1 MQRDDGDDDVCGA
14 RVKPFLQRDLRD
26 FLFVEEDKRRRGE
39 LVLVCELGFR
49 IFFQE
54 RNFTGE
60 REKKREKERKR
71 ERLRESRSTYCRSR
85 EDVPKTQTSLYVLQL
100 WSTTTTT
107 LILLLFIVAL
117 LPVVVGVDFSGV
129 VRNGVLSP
137 MRHNDWRLNA
147 PSTDCSWLAGS

>member
-1 MQRDDGDDDVCGA
+1 MCGA

-26 FLFVEEDKRRRGE
+26 FLFVEEEKQRGE
-39 LVLVCELGFR
+39 LVLVSELGFR
-49 IFFQE
+49 IFFEE
-54 RNFTGE
+54 RNKRKE
-60 REKKREKERKR
+60 RKREKKREKERKR

-100 WSTTTTT
+100 WSTTTTTT

>member
-1 MQRDDGDDDVCGA
+1 MLWPSLSSAEPRAKAKTPLFKCNDDGDDDVCGA

-60 REKKREKERKR
+60 REKKREKREKERGFVNVALLTADHAKMYLK
-71 ERLRESRSTYCRSR
+71 LRHRSTY
-85 EDVPKTQTSLYVLQL
+85 YNYG
-100 WSTTTTT
+100 
-107 LILLLFIVAL
+107 LLLL
-117 LPVVVGVDFSGV
+117 L
-129 VRNGVLSP
+129 L
-137 MRHNDWRLNA
+137 L
-147 PSTDCSWLAGS
+147 

>member
-1 MQRDDGDDDVCGA
+1 M
-14 RVKPFLQRDLRD
+14 RD
-26 FLFVEEDKRRRGE
+26 FLFVEEEKQRGE

-54 RNFTGE
+54 RHFTSFAGE

-85 EDVPKTQTSLYVLQL
+85 EDVPKTQTSLYVLQI

>member
-1 MQRDDGDDDVCGA
+1 MCGA

-60 REKKREKERKR
+60 REKKREKREKERGFVKVALLTADHAKMYLK
-71 ERLRESRSTYCRSR
+71 LRHRSTY
-85 EDVPKTQTSLYVLQL
+85 YNYG
-100 WSTTTTT
+100 
-107 LILLLFIVAL
+107 LLLL
-117 LPVVVGVDFSGV
+117 L
-129 VRNGVLSP
+129 L
-137 MRHNDWRLNA
+137 L
-147 PSTDCSWLAGS
+147 L

>member
-1 MQRDDGDDDVCGA
+1 MCGA

-26 FLFVEEDKRRRGE
+26 FLFVEEEKRRGE
-39 LVLVCELGFR
+39 LVLVSELGFR
-49 IFFQE
+49 IFFE
-54 RNFTGE
+54 
-60 REKKREKERKR
+60 ERKR

-100 WSTTTTT
+100 WSTTTTTT

>member
-1 MQRDDGDDDVCGA
+1 MCGA

-26 FLFVEEDKRRRGE
+26 FLFVEEEKRRGE
-39 LVLVCELGFR
+39 LVLVSELGFR
-49 IFFQE
+49 IFFEE
-54 RNFTGE
+54 RK

-100 WSTTTTT
+100 WSTTTTTTT

>member
-1 MQRDDGDDDVCGA
+1 MKRGGEA
-14 RVKPFLQRDLRD
+14 IR
-26 FLFVEEDKRRRGE
+26 EEIREIFCSWKRRKERQE
-39 LVLVCELGFR
+39 KREFFLVGELGFR
-49 IFFQE
+49 FFFSQE
-54 RNFTGE
+54 RNFTSFAGE
-60 REKKREKERKR
+60 REKNREKEKGFVKVG
-71 ERLRESRSTYCRSR
+71 RSTDCRSR

-117 LPVVVGVDFSGV
+117 LPVVGGVDLSGV